1 MADEQQKL
9 RKALPNY
16 AFIDAQNLYLGAK
29 EAGVKLSYKK
39 FRVYLREKYN
49 VERAYLFIGYI
60 PENQNLYDALQ
71 EKGFLLKFKP
81 VLPGGPGQKPKE
93 GNVDADLAF
102 NVMRYYKEYAKAIVV
117 TGDGDFDNM
126 VKYLRKKGKLAAV
139 IAPNKDKCSAL
150 LQKAGATEMQYLGD
164 IGEKI
169 VDGDTAVE

>member
-1 MADEQQKL
+1 MTDEQTNS

-39 FRVYLREKYN
+39 FRVYLKEKYN
-49 VERAYLFIGYI
+49 VERAYLFIGYV
-60 PENQNLYDALQ
+60 PENQNLYDDLQ

-102 NVMRYYKEYAKAIVV
+102 NVMRYYKEDAKAVVV

-139 IAPNKDKCSAL
+139 IAPNKNKCSAL
-150 LQKAGATEMQYLGD
+150 LQKAGAAEMRYLGD

-169 VDGDTAVE
+169 INGEVEAD